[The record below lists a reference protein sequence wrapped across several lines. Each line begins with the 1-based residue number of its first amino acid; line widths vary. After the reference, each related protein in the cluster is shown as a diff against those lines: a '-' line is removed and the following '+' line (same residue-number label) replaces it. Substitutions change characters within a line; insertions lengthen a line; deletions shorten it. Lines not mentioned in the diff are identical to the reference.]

1 MRECLHSAYIQW
13 KALIIYGILQEN
25 DNTVRIWDVVNKQ
38 ERAVL
43 QGHDAA
49 VSSGA

>member
-1 MRECLHSAYIQW
+1 M
-13 KALIIYGILQEN
+13 LQEN

-49 VSSGA
+49 VSSGLGFGV